1 MKLLFDENPSFRLAA
16 TLSALYPDSTHVRD
30 GGLLG
35 APDGQS
41 WSYAGDRSFILV
53 SKDSDFYQRS
63 LVFGAPPK
71 VIGLRF
77 GNANSRPAA
86 KLLRD
91 GYPLLRRFFDDPD
104 AAFLVLSQT

>member
-1 MKLLFDENPSFRLAA
+1 
-16 TLSALYPDSTHVRD
+16 
-30 GGLLG
+30 
-35 APDGQS
+35 
-41 WSYAGDRSFILV
+41 V

-91 GYPLLRRFFDDPD
+91 GYPLLQRFFDDPD